1 MAVVLVALPSC
12 GGRGGTALETS
23 NRPERPRPP
32 GIGIGPRRSSSN
44 ESSDVAT
51 STKGDLKTFAFAS
64 SDAKA
69 LAAEVT
75 GVAAPGGASSVSY
88 DAVELLDEAQRL
100 ERLAESAKHRLKGA
114 DPTNRTLVG
123 ARREGLTVFSLT
135 ADYARL
141 LIDLGNADKN
151 DDLVLLNSV
160 ANDALALEGTGDQ
173 LGTSYSALIAELHG
187 WAKTHPQAA
196 ARARAQYGD

>member
-1 MAVVLVALPSC
+1 
-12 GGRGGTALETS
+12 
-23 NRPERPRPP
+23 
-32 GIGIGPRRSSSN
+32 
-44 ESSDVAT
+44 VAT

-123 ARREGLTVFSLT
+123 ARRSQIWRLT
-135 ADYARL
+135 ARGFYQP
-141 LIDLGNADKN
+141 
-151 DDLVLLNSV
+151 V
-160 ANDALALEGTGDQ
+160 DQ
-173 LGTSYSALIAELHG
+173 RPGPSGPA
-187 WAKTHPQAA
+187 PAA
-196 ARARAQYGD
+196 V

>member
-1 MAVVLVALPSC
+1 
-12 GGRGGTALETS
+12 
-23 NRPERPRPP
+23 
-32 GIGIGPRRSSSN
+32 
-44 ESSDVAT
+44 VAT
-51 STKGDLKTFAFAS
+51 STKGDLTFAFAS

-69 LAAEVT
+69 LVAEVT

-88 DAVELLDEAQRL
+88 DAVELLDEVQRL

-141 LIDLGNADKN
+141 LIDL
-151 DDLVLLNSV
+151 
-160 ANDALALEGTGDQ
+160 ETP
-173 LGTSYSALIAELHG
+173 TR
-187 WAKTHPQAA
+187 TTT
-196 ARARAQYGD
+196 